1 MPFSDIVGNDR
12 MKPLLRRAVREGRVG
27 QSLIFAG
34 PDGIGKRR
42 FAAALAQALNC
53 ERPIDGDACGK
64 CGQCFKVAHG
74 EHPDVVIYHKNP
86 DGQFIKI
93 DQMREMSAEA
103 QFKPFEGNRRVLIVD
118 EAHRLNIPAA
128 NSILKAL
135 EEPPETSLIVLVT
148 SRPYALLD
156 TVRSRCQILSF
167 APVSLAELESYL
179 MANYGRPVEQNK
191 LIARLASGSIG
202 RALGIDVHEYLAER
216 EHMIKLVEAA
226 LIHRDGVELLAAAE
240 HLGRKLERDDFVR
253 YMNTLLLVLADLFKL
268 KLDQPLEMLTNA
280 DEASRLGA
288 ISDQIDFQSLTAWTD
303 KIEKL
308 LQDITR
314 NVSRQLALEDML
326 LSI

>member
-1 MPFSDIVGNDR
+1 
-12 MKPLLRRAVREGRVG
+12 MKSLLRRAVREGRVG

-34 PDGIGKRR
+34 PDGIGKQR
-42 FAAALAQALNC
+42 FAKAVAQAINC
-53 ERPIDGDACGK
+53 ERPVDGDACGK
-64 CGQCFKVAHG
+64 CGQCIKVAHG
-74 EHPDVVIYHKNP
+74 EHLDVLTYNP

-93 DQMREMSAEA
+93 EQMREMSAEA

-118 EAHRLNIPAA
+118 EADRLNIRAA

-135 EEPPETSLIVLVT
+135 EEPPESTLIILVT

-156 TVRSRCQILSF
+156 TIRSRCQVLSF
-167 APVSLAELESYL
+167 APLSPAELESYL
-179 MANYGRPVEQNK
+179 MSNYKRPVEENR
-191 LIARLASGSIG
+191 LIARLAQGSVG
-202 RALGIDVHEYLAER
+202 RAIGIDVSEYLAER

-226 LIHRDGVELLAAAE
+226 LIQRDGVQLLAAAE

-288 ISDQIDFQSLTAWTD
+288 ISDQIDLQSLTAWTD

>member
-1 MPFSDIVGNDR
+1 
-12 MKPLLRRAVREGRVG
+12 MKSLLRRAVREGRVG

-42 FAAALAQALNC
+42 FATALAQAINC
-53 ERPIDGDACGK
+53 QRHIDGDACGK
-64 CGQCFKVAHG
+64 CSQCIKVAHS
-74 EHPDVVIYHKNP
+74 EHLDVLTYNP

-93 DQMREMSAEA
+93 EQMREMSAEA

-118 EAHRLNIPAA
+118 EAERLNIRAA

-135 EEPPETSLIVLVT
+135 EEPPESSLIILVT

-156 TVRSRCQILSF
+156 TIRSRCQVLSF
-167 APVSLAELESYL
+167 SPLSPAELESYL
-179 MANYGRPVEQNK
+179 MSDYKRPVEENR
-191 LIARLASGSIG
+191 LIAKLAQGSVG
-202 RALGIDVHEYLAER
+202 RAIGIDVREYLAER
-216 EHMIKLVEAA
+216 EHMINLVEAA
-226 LIHRDGVELLAAAE
+226 LIQRDCVQLLAAAE

-288 ISDQIDFQSLTAWTD
+288 ISDQVDLQNLTTWTD